1 LKLNKTKE
9 RNLNDYD
16 KSIHKDGRIWVFI
29 CEVLFVSAPIF
40 IAVYL
45 GVEPIYS
52 ALFSAFGVVALI
64 YWTVAVGEF
73 FLYAPLLGPGAT
85 YLAFVTG
92 NISNIKLPCAL
103 NAQEVAGVK
112 RGTKENEIV
121 STISV
126 AVSALVT
133 TVIMSVGVIFL
144 AVFSGPLESFFSY
157 PTVAPVFECILPS
170 LFGALGYSYIKKNPK
185 LGIAPLVFVAVMFV
199 AFPSFANKDSV
210 TTMIIVT
217 GVVSLGAALILYKK
231 GIVK

>member
-1 LKLNKTKE
+1 MSRTKE
-9 RNLNDYD
+9 ARDYD
-16 KSIHKDGRIWVFI
+16 KNIHTEGRIWLLI
-29 CEVLFVSAPIF
+29 CEALFVAAPIF

-45 GVEPIYS
+45 GAAPIYS

-64 YWTVAVGEF
+64 YWTSAVGEF
-73 FLYAPLLGPGAT
+73 LLYAPLLGPGAT

-103 NAQEVAGVK
+103 NAQEAVGVK

-144 AVFSGPLESFFSY
+144 AAFSEPLENFFNN

-185 LGIAPLVFVAVMFV
+185 LGIAPLIFAVVMFV
-199 AFPSFANKDSV
+199 AFPAFSV
-210 TTMIIVT
+210 ATMIIIT
-217 GVVSLGAALILYKK
+217 GVVSLGTALILYKK

>member
-1 LKLNKTKE
+1 VSKTTGDALKG
-9 RNLNDYD
+9 YD
-16 KSIHKDGRIWVFI
+16 KSIHTEGRIWVLI
-29 CEVLFVSAPIF
+29 CEALFVATPIF

-45 GVEPIYS
+45 NAAPIFS

-64 YWTVAVGEF
+64 YWTSSIGEF
-73 FLYAPLLGPGAT
+73 LLYAPLLGPGAT

-103 NAQEVAGVK
+103 NAQEIAGVK
-112 RGTKENEIV
+112 RGTKENEII
-121 STISV
+121 STVSV
-126 AVSALVT
+126 AVSSLVT

-144 AVFSGPLESFFSY
+144 AAFSESLESFFMN

-170 LFGALGYSYIKKNPK
+170 LFGALGYSYIGKKPK
-185 LGIAPLVFVAVMFV
+185 LGIAPLIFATVMFI

-210 TTMIIVT
+210 ATMIIIT
-217 GVVSLGAALILYKK
+217 GIVSLGTALILYKK